1 MIMSP
6 STFLLR
12 TLACIA
18 CLLTQDS
25 CGQLPHYHFDAGQL
39 PHSYVA
45 VNFSAQR
52 SGVHCMPFDTGQ
64 LRTAA
69 ALSL

>member
-1 MIMSP
+1 MSP
-6 STFLLR
+6 STFLLK
-12 TLACIA
+12 AYAYIA
-18 CLLTQDS
+18 CLVTKDS

-39 PHSYVA
+39 PHYYVA
-45 VNFSAQR
+45 VNFSAQD
-52 SGVHCMPFDTGQ
+52 SGVHCMPFDAGQ